1 MESAARLDAAI
12 VQGVAAVVKLERQE
26 KSPLRE
32 WAGRA
37 AKMLFYLLRQ
47 PAHGLGRSTVGK
59 SHAIGDDGDLRRAT
73 PSYGAGG

>member
-12 VQGVAAVVKLERQE
+12 VQGVDAVVKLERRQE

-37 AKMLFYLLRQ
+37 AKMLF
-47 PAHGLGRSTVGK
+47 
-59 SHAIGDDGDLRRAT
+59 
-73 PSYGAGG
+73 